1 MKFVLFRLT
10 KVGGCEH
17 RLEAGDDLLFAFN
30 PFDKICLKL
39 SGPVRTSVGVP
50 ITVTVIDGA
59 TDVPMSGVIV
69 GGKKTD
75 ANGRA
80 TLIFQ
85 SPGIHNLKAER
96 SGDCIRSNVLHVAVS
111 R

>member
-1 MKFVLFRLT
+1 MIYVPFRYT
-10 KVGGCEH
+10 NVGGCEY

-30 PFDKICLKL
+30 PFNKICLKL

-50 ITVTVIDGA
+50 ITVTVTNGA
-59 TDVPMSGVIV
+59 TNLPVAGVIV

-96 SGDCIRSNVLHVAVS
+96 SADCIRSNALHVVVS